1 MMLSRARGREGTFKL
16 VSNYKPEGD
25 QPAAIDALTR
35 NVLEG
40 VRHQVLL
47 GVTGSG
53 KTFTMANVIARTNRP
68 TLVMAPNKTLAA
80 QLYNEFKSLFPDNA
94 VRYFVSYYDYYQP
107 EAYVP
112 STDTYIEKDASIND
126 EIDKLRHSATK
137 ALLERNDVLI
147 VASVSC
153 IYGLGEPEVY
163 FELMVFLE
171 EGQRVERDRIL
182 RKLVDIQY
190 QRNDYDFH
198 RGTFRVRG
206 DTVEVFPAYEEN
218 RAVRIEFFGDE
229 VEALY
234 EIDALRGKVVRKL
247 QSVAIYP
254 ASHYVTT
261 SDRMENAVAN
271 IREELRERLEFFRG
285 NNQLLEAQRLE
296 QRTMYDLELLAE
308 MGFCPGIENYS
319 RHLTG
324 RLPGQPPP
332 TLLDYFPKDSLYFI
346 DESHVTIPQ
355 LGGMYRG
362 DRSRKGTL
370 VEYGFRLPSALDN
383 RPLNFEE
390 WESKTNQVIYVSATP
405 GDYELQKSG
414 GLVVEQLIRPT
425 GLVDPDIE
433 VCKAGTQVDDLLEEI
448 RKRVAVKE
456 RVLVTCLTK
465 KMAED
470 LTDYYHDLGVR
481 VRYLHSDIETIER
494 VEIIRSLRKGDFD
507 VLVGINL
514 LREGLDIPEVSL
526 VAILDADKEGYL
538 RSARSLI
545 QTIGR
550 AARNVNGKVIMYAD
564 TMTDSM
570 RRAIDETNRRRQK
583 QLAYNQKHGITPST
597 VRKAIDASLVEMYSP
612 EWAVVPE
619 VEEKAGETG
628 DEAVPPHEL
637 PDLISELR
645 REMMEAAE
653 ELEYERAAELRDRI
667 KRLERKVFGLDTPV
681 AERAVARPRLTSDAV
696 NHRGGKRGRVSR
708 APGEAGTHAS
718 EAARGRLEKHK
729 VPGISEVGLDTRKR
743 RKGAGAATG
752 LAAGAKST
760 ATLRQ
765 GKLKLVPDQPK
776 D

>member
-1 MMLSRARGREGTFKL
+1 MLSLARGKEGKFKL
-16 VSNYKPEGD
+16 VSGYKPEGD
-25 QPAAIDALTR
+25 QPAAIEAIAR
-35 NVLEG
+35 NLSEG
-40 VRHQVLL
+40 VPNQVLL

-53 KTFTMANVIARTNRP
+53 KTFTMANVIAQLNRP
-68 TLVMAPNKTLAA
+68 ALVIAPNKTLAA
-80 QLYNEFKSLFPDNA
+80 QLYNEFKSLFPENA

-112 STDTYIEKDASIND
+112 STDTFIEKDASIND

-163 FELMVFLE
+163 FEQVVFLE
-171 EGQRVERDRIL
+171 EQQHIDRDRVL

-206 DTVEVFPAYEEN
+206 DTVEIFPAYEEN

-234 EIDALRGKVVRKL
+234 EIDPLRGKIVRKL

-261 SDRMENAVAN
+261 SDRLETAVVN
-271 IREELRERLEFFRG
+271 IREELKERLEHFRKE
-285 NNQLLEAQRLE
+285 NRLLEAQRLE
-296 QRTMYDLELLAE
+296 QRTLYDLELLAE

-324 RLPGQPPP
+324 RSPGQAPP
-332 TLLDYFPKDSLYFI
+332 TLLEYFAKDYICFV

-362 DRSRKGTL
+362 DRSRKETL
-370 VEYGFRLPSALDN
+370 VDFGFRLPSALDN

-390 WESKTNQVIYVSATP
+390 WEGLVKQLVYVSATP
-405 GDYELQKSG
+405 GDYELRKSG

-425 GLVDPDIE
+425 GLIDPQIE
-433 VCKAGTQVDDLLEEI
+433 VRKAGTQVDDLLEQV
-448 RKRVAVKE
+448 RLRVAANE
-456 RVLVTCLTK
+456 RILVTCLTK

-514 LREGLDIPEVSL
+514 LREGLDLPEVSL
-526 VAILDADKEGYL
+526 VAILDADKEGFL

-550 AARNVNGKVIMYAD
+550 AARNLNGKVIMYAD
-564 TMTDSM
+564 VITPSM
-570 RRAIDETNRRRQK
+570 RSAMGETDRRRAK
-583 QLAYNQKHGITPST
+583 QVTYNEEHGITPAT
-597 VRKAIDASLVEMYSP
+597 IIKAIDASLVEMYSP

-619 VEEKAGETG
+619 IEEPRKSEK
-628 DEAVPPHEL
+628 DELIPAHEL
-637 PDLISELR
+637 PDRISELR
-645 REMMEAAE
+645 HEMMEAAE
-653 ELEYERAAELRDRI
+653 KLDYERAASLRDQI
-667 KRLERKVFGLDTPV
+667 KRLERHMFGMDS
-681 AERAVARPRLTSDAV
+681 ARPAPSSSPPGAAHSRENDEVHGRLDRRKSKGVGEKDSPPPA
-696 NHRGGKRGRVSR
+696 RGR
-708 APGEAGTHAS
+708 APGLKS
-718 EAARGRLEKHK
+718 
-729 VPGISEVGLDTRKR
+729 
-743 RKGAGAATG
+743 AGASKARSGT
-752 LAAGAKST
+752 
-760 ATLRQ
+760 RQ
-765 GKLKLVPDQPK
+765 TKLKLVPDDRK
-776 D
+776 

>member
-1 MMLSRARGREGTFKL
+1 MLSLARGKEGAFKL
-16 VSNYKPEGD
+16 VAGYQPQGD
-25 QPAAIDALTR
+25 QPAAIESLVQNLHDGT
-35 NVLEG
+35 
-40 VRHQVLL
+40 RHQVLL

-53 KTFTMANVIARTNRP
+53 KTFTMANVVAKVNLP
-68 TLVMAPNKTLAA
+68 TLVIAPNKTLAA
-80 QLYNEFKSLFPDNA
+80 QLYNEFKSLLPENA

-112 STDTYIEKDASIND
+112 STDLYIEKDASIND

-163 FELMVFLE
+163 FEMLVFLE
-171 EGQRVERDRIL
+171 EGQTIERDRVL

-206 DTVEVFPAYEEN
+206 DTVEVFPAYEES
-218 RAVRIEFFGDE
+218 RAVRIEFFGDQ
-229 VEALY
+229 VEALF
-234 EIDALRGKVVRKL
+234 EIDPLRGRVIRKL
-247 QSVAIYP
+247 QAVAIYP

-261 SDRMENAVAN
+261 SDRMETAVRN
-271 IREELRERLEFFRG
+271 IRAELKERLELFRRE
-285 NNQLLEAQRLE
+285 NRLLEAQRLE
-296 QRTMYDLELLAE
+296 QRTLYDLELLAE

-324 RLPGQPPP
+324 RAPGQAPP
-332 TLLDYFPKDSLYFI
+332 TLLDYFPKDYLCLI

-355 LGGMYRG
+355 IGGMYRG
-362 DRSRKGTL
+362 DRSRKETL

-390 WESKTNQVIYVSATP
+390 WESFINRLIYVSATP
-405 GDYELQKSG
+405 GEYELRKSG

-425 GLVDPDIE
+425 GLVDPIIE
-433 VCKAGTQVDDLLEEI
+433 VRKAGTQVDDLLEEI
-448 RKRVAVKE
+448 HKRVAANE

-494 VEIIRSLRKGDFD
+494 VEIIRSLRKGEFD

-514 LREGLDIPEVSL
+514 LREGLDLPEVSL

-550 AARNVNGKVIMYAD
+550 AARNVNGRVLMYAD
-564 TMTDSM
+564 LVTESM
-570 RRAIDETNRRRQK
+570 RTAIDETNRRRAK
-583 QLAYNQKHGITPST
+583 QLAYNDANGITPKT
-597 VRKAIDASLVEMYSP
+597 IVKNIDASLVEMYSP

-619 VEEKAGETG
+619 VDTPAKSHDDDALL
-628 DEAVPPHEL
+628 PPLEL
-637 PDLISELR
+637 SDRISDLR
-645 REMMEAAE
+645 RQMIESAE
-653 ELEYERAAELRDRI
+653 KLEYERAAELRDRI
-667 KRLERKVFGLDTPV
+667 KRLERRIFGFESAGPAPKLPPGSANSRQPKENGRRPNVPAEGKTDTPV
-681 AERAVARPRLTSDAV
+681 ASASGPRRSRGARGSKRPRRQTV
-696 NHRGGKRGRVSR
+696 
-708 APGEAGTHAS
+708 APAPKQ
-718 EAARGRLEKHK
+718 GRL
-729 VPGISEVGLDTRKR
+729 
-743 RKGAGAATG
+743 
-752 LAAGAKST
+752 
-760 ATLRQ
+760 
-765 GKLKLVPDQPK
+765 KLIPDA
-776 D
+776 DD

>member
-1 MMLSRARGREGTFKL
+1 MLSLARGNEGSFKL
-16 VSNYKPEGD
+16 VSGYKPEGD
-25 QPAAIDALTR
+25 QPAAIESIVR
-35 NVLEG
+35 NLNDG

-53 KTFTMANVIARTNRP
+53 KTFTMANAIARVNRP

-80 QLYNEFKSLFPDNA
+80 QLYNEFKSLFPENA

-112 STDTYIEKDASIND
+112 STDTFIEKDASIND

-163 FELMVFLE
+163 FEMLVFLE
-171 EGQRVERDRIL
+171 EGQTIDRDKML

-206 DTVEVFPAYEEN
+206 DTVEIFPAYEEQ
-218 RAVRIEFFGDE
+218 RAVRVEFFGDQ

-234 EIDALRGKVVRKL
+234 EIDALRGKVIRKL

-261 SDRMENAVAN
+261 SDRMEIAVQD
-271 IREELRERLEFFRG
+271 IRAELKERLEFYRTE
-285 NNQLLEAQRLE
+285 NRLLEAQRLE

-324 RLPGQPPP
+324 RLPGQAPP
-332 TLLDYFPKDSLYFI
+332 TLLDYFPNNSLFFI

-355 LGGMYRG
+355 IGGMYRG
-362 DRSRKGTL
+362 DRSRKQVL
-370 VEYGFRLPSALDN
+370 VDFGFRLPSALDN

-390 WESKTNQVIYVSATP
+390 WESHVVQAVYVSATP
-405 GDYELQKSG
+405 GDYELQKSS

-425 GLVDPDIE
+425 GLIDPEIE
-433 VCKAGTQVDDLLEEI
+433 VRKAGTQVDDLLEEI
-448 RKRVAVKE
+448 HKRVAVNE

-494 VEIIRSLRKGDFD
+494 VEIIRSLRKGEFD

-514 LREGLDIPEVSL
+514 LREGLDLPEVSL
-526 VAILDADKEGYL
+526 VAILDADKEGFL

-545 QTIGR
+545 QTTGR
-550 AARNVNGKVIMYAD
+550 ASRHINGRVLMYAD
-564 TMTDSM
+564 VVTKSM
-570 RRAIDETNRRRQK
+570 EQAIGETYRRRAK
-583 QLAYNQKHGITPST
+583 QVAYNEQHGITPTSIT
-597 VRKAIDASLVEMYSP
+597 KAIDASLVEMYSP

-619 VEEKAGETG
+619 IGDDQAADEEFIPA
-628 DEAVPPHEL
+628 HEL
-637 PDLISELR
+637 PDRITALR
-645 REMMEAAE
+645 RQMMDAAE
-653 ELEYERAAELRDRI
+653 KLDYERAAELRDQI
-667 KRLERKVFGLDTPV
+667 KKLERRAFGMDQ
-681 AERAVARPRLTSDAV
+681 PRRSEQP
-696 NHRGGKRGRVSR
+696 S
-708 APGEAGTHAS
+708 APPGSAHQHAS
-718 EAARGRLEKHK
+718 DAARGRLEGHK
-729 VPGISEVGLDTRKR
+729 IKDVSEKGVPVKTRGR
-743 RKGAGAATG
+743 RGAGAATG
-752 LAAGAKST
+752 AAAGAMRPNRPVK
-760 ATLRQ
+760 Q
-765 GKLKLVPDQPK
+765 GKLKLIPDAPK
-776 D
+776 